1 MQANGTVI
9 DPQLEQ
15 RIRDGFARWNA
26 GDHSFD
32 PDWTAE
38 DVEIHSAIADF
49 AGTVYRGQDGVRQWV
64 EDMREVFDEW
74 QLRLDELEEFAPGRV
89 IGIGTVHLR
98 GRGSGVSV
106 DQPCAFGVL
115 TVDNMEQAL
124 ARAGGDKRHQGED
137 AARAVLRM
145 AELRRELS

>member
-1 MQANGTVI
+1 VI
-9 DPQLEQ
+9 DPQLER

-106 DQPCAFGVL
+106 DQPCAWLFDHVDGVMTRFEPFL
-115 TVDNMEQAL
+115 NRVGE
-124 ARAGGDKRHQGED
+124 ARAIASR
-137 AARAVLRM
+137 
-145 AELRRELS
+145 

>member
-1 MQANGTVI
+1 VQANGTVI

-32 PDWTAE
+32 PEWTAE
-38 DVEIHSAIADF
+38 DVEIHSAVADF

-74 QLRLDELEEFAPGRV
+74 QLALDELEEFAPGRV

-106 DQPCAFGVL
+106 DQPCAWLFDHVDGVMTRFEPFL
-115 TVDNMEQAL
+115 NRVGE
-124 ARAGGDKRHQGED
+124 ARAI
-137 AARAVLRM
+137 AAR
-145 AELRRELS
+145 

>member
-1 MQANGTVI
+1 LTASATAVQANGTVI

-32 PDWTAE
+32 PEWTAE
-38 DVEIHSAIADF
+38 DVEIHSAVADF

-74 QLRLDELEEFAPGRV
+74 QLALDELEEFAPGRV

-106 DQPCAFGVL
+106 DQPCAWLFDHVDGVMTRFEPFL
-115 TVDNMEQAL
+115 NRVGE
-124 ARAGGDKRHQGED
+124 ARAI
-137 AARAVLRM
+137 AAR
-145 AELRRELS
+145 

>member
-106 DQPCAFGVL
+106 DQPCAWLFDHVDGVMTRFEPFL
-115 TVDNMEQAL
+115 NRVGE
-124 ARAGGDKRHQGED
+124 ARAIASR
-137 AARAVLRM
+137 
-145 AELRRELS
+145 